1 MCYTI
6 LVTELS
12 SRVSLEVFLPKL
24 LAFVLSFCNLLPGWA
39 IIMLQNMSSESVV
52 PSPNPVSVTFSIN
65 GDDVLYMNPVNLLML
80 SEKVHCE
87 ISLFMRR
94 IICFYFVICSL
105 TAITFRS
112 PDSIPYRGAP
122 YWMTKGP
129 CVPREL
135 LCGLAVI

>member
-6 LVTELS
+6 LVKELS
-12 SRVSLEVFLPKL
+12 SPISLEVFLTKL

-80 SEKVHCE
+80 SENAHCE
-87 ISLFMRR
+87 ISLFLHRV
-94 IICFYFVICSL
+94 ICFYFVMCSL
-105 TAITFRS
+105 TSITFRS
-112 PDSIPYRGAP
+112 TDSIPYIV
-122 YWMTKGP
+122 GP
-129 CVPREL
+129 RT
-135 LCGLAVI
+135 G